1 MLAAD
6 AIDLQ
11 QHPLPAS
18 VMTDPVAITL
28 HPDHWPSLELT
39 LSANTSPAACPPTVA
54 CGLCHAVIAG
64 DDISPALA
72 KCAACLSRQA
82 QSAATAALAPAPTP
96 SWLRRLDAV
105 ATHRLLGLP
114 LFLAVMYLTF
124 NLVQNV
130 AAPFLEWIDS
140 VISGPLTHAAQALL
154 LALHAPAW
162 LISLVVD
169 GAIAGVGG
177 VLVFAPGLM
186 VMYLALGVLEESGYL
201 PRAALVVDGVMHKF
215 GLQGRSFLPMM
226 LGFGCNVPAIY
237 AARSIENRS
246 TRLLTGLMIP
256 FMSCSA
262 RLPVYVI
269 FSLAFFPRQ
278 ATWVIWGL
286 YLFGMLIAAALGIIL
301 SRLVFKNQ
309 PPARTPTLPPYQVPN
324 LHRLLSNTWENT
336 AQFLKNAATVI
347 LALSLL
353 LWLLLNLPW
362 GVEDRQDSLYGR
374 ISASIAPAL
383 APAGFGDWRV
393 TGSLITGFV
402 AKEMIISSMAQTTI
416 GANTLSSAPT
426 VPLHEEVRAMFPGFL
441 AATVEAGKR
450 LLDTLIPGL
459 DLFSRPPASHDTG
472 LTEALGGVFTPLSA
486 LAFLVFVLT
495 YVPCAATLS
504 AQAQEF
510 GWKWAGVSVVI
521 QTALPWTLAV
531 IVFQGGRILGLG

>member
-1 MLAAD
+1 
-6 AIDLQ
+6 
-11 QHPLPAS
+11 
-18 VMTDPVAITL
+18 MTDPLPVAIPLRANPT
-28 HPDHWPSLELT
+28 DHWPGPELT
-39 LSANTSPAACPPTVA
+39 LAANTSAACPPTVA

-72 KCAACLSRQA
+72 KCAVCLSRQA
-82 QSAATAALAPAPTP
+82 QSAAASALAPTPTS
-96 SWLRRLDAV
+96 SWSRRLDAI

-114 LFLAVMYLTF
+114 LFLVVMYLTF

-130 AAPFLEWIDS
+130 AAPYLEWIDG
-140 VISGPLTHAAQALL
+140 VISGPLAHAAQALL
-154 LALHAPAW
+154 LALHTPPW

-186 VMYLALGVLEESGYL
+186 VMYLALGILEDSGYL

-286 YLFGMLIAAALGIIL
+286 YLFGMFIAAVLGLIL
-301 SRLVFKNQ
+301 SRFVFKNQ
-309 PPARTPTLPPYQVPN
+309 PPARAPILPPYQLPN
-324 LHRLLSNTWENT
+324 PRRLLSNTWANT
-336 AQFLKNAATVI
+336 AQFLKNVATII

-362 GVEDRQDSLYGR
+362 GVANRQDSLYGQ
-374 ISASIAPAL
+374 ISAGIAPVL
-383 APAGFGDWRV
+383 TPAGFGDWRV
-393 TGSLITGFV
+393 TGSLLTGFV
-402 AKEMIISSMAQTTI
+402 AKEMIISSMAQTTL
-416 GANTLSSAPT
+416 GANTLPTGPT
-426 VPLHEEVRAMFPGFL
+426 VPLSQEVRAIVPSFL

-450 LLDTLIPGL
+450 LLDALIPGF
-459 DLFSRPPASHDTG
+459 DLFPRPPASHDAG
-472 LTEALGGVFTPLSA
+472 LTEALGSVFTPLSA

-510 GWKWAGVSVVI
+510 GWKWAGVSVAI
-521 QTALPWTLAV
+521 QTILPWTLAV
-531 IVFQGGRILGLG
+531 LVFQGGRMLGLG